1 MQFNQNNPVNSMQ
14 TTKTIKITW
23 LFAVLWC
30 FGLGSAHAASITNA
44 DAAVNL
50 NLGGSWVGGTPAGSG
65 DIAVWN
71 NIVLANTAK
80 TLGAD
85 LSWAGIQ
92 ILDPGAA
99 ISINNGNT
107 LTIGASGIDMSA
119 ASQDFTLNNS
129 NILGANQI
137 WNVTSGR
144 TLSVAN
150 AGHPGLIKGTASLTK
165 NGNGTLV
172 LRGLNSYNGGT
183 VVNGGILQIN
193 SGTTGT
199 GTSGTN
205 SAGIGGMTLNNGAT
219 LQYGAAVNM
228 GNTLTVNGTVF
239 VDMNTNAG
247 STLANGSWISS
258 GGTVIITNAVSG
270 TTFTI
275 GGNGVGGGNMNNFTG
290 AVVMASVTSQGVPLT
305 NSLRLNDSG
314 GNNNLG
320 NANASFDLGNGV
332 VNLTAR
338 NRSGSTINLGA
349 LSGGSSTLL
358 KIGSSGSSGTTYSV
372 GGLNTSTTF
381 NGIFDGTGTTAGMF
395 LALTKVGSG
404 VFTLTGTNTYNGTT
418 AINVGGLQIGNGGTS
433 GQLGTGGVVN
443 NATLIFNRADDAA
456 VGNAISG
463 AGTLIKTNVN
473 TLTYN
478 GTNSSSGVTLI
489 SQGTLALGAS
499 GLMSC
504 PVFVASGARFDISQN
519 PTFTL
524 NQVLSGFGTVTGLVT
539 AVGGTISPGGS
550 GAAGTLNFSNN
561 VTETGNVNHQFEL
574 SSVGGTNDLINIVG
588 DLNVSG
594 TNYISLSHFG
604 GGTIPNGTYTL
615 FTYSGNFNGG
625 VTNFTASGV
634 GNIAVVTNDVANQ
647 IRVVITQTPRG
658 ATNLIWVGDGGANI
672 WDIGVSNWISG
683 ATSFAFQTGDSVR
696 FDGAGA
702 ANPTVNLNVS
712 VSPAA
717 VVVSNTTAYT
727 ITGSGSISGS
737 AGLIKTN
744 SGTLTVLTTNSYS
757 GPTIIGGG
765 TLVVSSVANAG
776 SPSGIGAAGSNPT
789 NLVFFGT
796 TLNYNGSDSATDRGA
811 TLNGTGGIIDVVPG
825 VTLELD
831 GTLTGPGAL
840 IKSDS
845 GTLTINNS
853 VLPNTYSGGTVIS
866 NGVLVLGGNN
876 ANSSGLG
883 TNTVTFYGGTLQ
895 LFGYNGSTANNYL
908 SPQNTLMVPAGQSG
922 TVQMFS
928 RGPNNASGL
937 ASKLVGA
944 GTMNLVVNYVRDNI
958 GGDWSAFTG
967 LINVTGKNISGDE
980 FRIDNAA
987 GFSNAVIYLNS
998 GVIMDR
1004 ANTANA
1010 TIDIGELG
1018 GTNGAIIGPGTGSAA
1033 NPTWRVGWKNTTN
1046 VFSGTIANDGTAS
1059 SVTKVGTGTWILSG
1073 QNTYSGST
1081 IVSNGVLA
1089 LANDPVSTTDGSI
1102 GSSTNILIKS
1112 GAFLDV
1118 IGRNDGTMPVSTS
1131 QVIGGEGTIRGIL
1144 DTTTGGTVSPGG
1156 GINGAVGTLTVTNT
1170 VNLGG
1175 TAWMKLNRGASPNS
1189 DKLSAPN
1196 IALGGAL
1203 VVTNIGAALH
1213 IGDSFT
1219 LFTGTLSGTF
1229 NGNVTLPSGYTWNTN
1244 LLEVNGTISVTGI
1257 AAGPVISSVDYSQLS
1272 SGTLTFNAT
1281 GGASGGPFSILTSTN
1296 LTLPLASW
1304 TTAQTGDFDGTGSIT
1319 GFSVTV
1325 NPALPQSFFIL
1336 AQ

>member
-1 MQFNQNNPVNSMQ
+1 
-14 TTKTIKITW
+14 
-23 LFAVLWC
+23 
-30 FGLGSAHAASITNA
+30 
-44 DAAVNL
+44 
-50 NLGGSWVGGTPAGSG
+50 
-65 DIAVWN
+65 
-71 NIVLANTAK
+71 
-80 TLGAD
+80 
-85 LSWAGIQ
+85 
-92 ILDPGAA
+92 
-99 ISINNGNT
+99 
-107 LTIGASGIDMSA
+107 MSA

-137 WNVTSGR
+137 WNVAAGR
-144 TLSVAN
+144 ILSVAN

-165 NGNGTLV
+165 NGNGTLL
-172 LRGLNSYNGGT
+172 LRGLNSYSGGT
-183 VVNGGILQIN
+183 IVNGGILQIN
-193 SGTTGT
+193 NGTTGT

-205 SAGIGGMTLNNGAT
+205 SAGIGGMTLNNGTT
-219 LQYGAAVNM
+219 LQYVAAVNM

-239 VDMNTNAG
+239 VDMNLIGG

-258 GGTVIITNAVSG
+258 GGTVIITNAISG

-314 GNNNLG
+314 GNNNVG

-338 NRSGSTINLGA
+338 NRSGSTISLGA
-349 LSGGSSTLL
+349 LSGGSSTLV
-358 KIGSSGSSGTTYSV
+358 KIGSSGSAGTTYSV

-418 AINVGGLQIGNGGTS
+418 AINAGALQVGNGGTS

-463 AGTLIKTNVN
+463 SGTVIKTNVN
-473 TLTYN
+473 TLTLN
-478 GTNSSSGVTLI
+478 GTNSSSGATVI
-489 SQGTLALGAS
+489 SQGTLALGVS

-519 PTFTL
+519 PAFTL
-524 NQVLSGFGTVTGLVT
+524 NQILSGFGTVTGLVT

-588 DLNVSG
+588 DLTVTG
-594 TNYISLSHFG
+594 TNIISLSHFG

-615 FTYSGNFNGG
+615 FTYSGNLNGG
-625 VTNFTASGV
+625 VTNFSASGV

-658 ATNLIWVGDGGANI
+658 ATNLSWVGDGGANN
-672 WDIGVSNWISG
+672 WAVGVSNWISG

-696 FDGAGA
+696 FDAAGV

-712 VSPAA
+712 VSPTA

-727 ITGSGSISGS
+727 ITGGGNIAGLT
-737 AGLIKTN
+737 GLIKTN

-776 SPSGIGAAGSNPT
+776 SPSGIGAASSNPT

-796 TLNYNGSDSATDRGA
+796 TLNYNGADSATDRGA
-811 TLNGTGGIIDVVPG
+811 TLNGTGGIIGVVPG

-831 GTLTGPGAL
+831 GALTGLGAL
-840 IKSDS
+840 IKSDT
-845 GTLTINNS
+845 GNLTINNS
-853 VLPNTYSGGTVIS
+853 VLPNTYSGGTIIS

-883 TNTVTFYGGTLQ
+883 TNSVTFYGGTLQ

-908 SPQNTLMVPAGQSG
+908 SPQNLLVVPAGQSG
-922 TVQMFS
+922 TVQMFP

-944 GTMNLVVNYVRDNI
+944 GTMNLVVNYVRDNM

-1010 TIDIGELG
+1010 TIDIGELAG
-1018 GTNGAIIGPGTGSAA
+1018 INGAIIGPGTGSAA
-1033 NPTWRVGWKNTTN
+1033 NPTWRVGWKNTTSS
-1046 VFSGTIANDGTAS
+1046 FAGTIANDGTAS
-1059 SVTKVGTGTWILSG
+1059 SITKVGTGKWILSG

-1089 LANDPVSTTDGSI
+1089 LVNDPVSLTDGSI
-1102 GSSTNILIKS
+1102 GSSANILIKS

-1118 IGRNDGTMPVSTS
+1118 IGRSNGTMPLNSG
-1131 QVIGGEGTIRGIL
+1131 QVIGGEGTLRGIL
-1144 DTTTGGTVSPGG
+1144 DTTAGGTVSPGG
-1156 GINGAVGTLTVTNT
+1156 GISGAVGTLTVTNS

-1189 DKLSAPN
+1189 DKLSAPH

-1203 VVTNIGAALH
+1203 LVTNIGAALH
-1213 IGDSFT
+1213 VGDSFT
-1219 LFTGTLSGTF
+1219 LFNGTLSGTF
-1229 NGNVTLPSGYTWNTN
+1229 NGNVTLPNGYTWNTN
-1244 LLEVNGTISVTGI
+1244 SLETSGTISVTAV
-1257 AAGPVISSVDYSQLS
+1257 AAPPVISSVDYSQLS
-1272 SGTLTFNAT
+1272 SGMLAFNAT
-1281 GGASGGPFSILTSTN
+1281 GGAPGGAFSILTSTN
-1296 LTLPLASW
+1296 LSLPLSSW
-1304 TTAQTGDFDGTGSIT
+1304 TTAATGNFDGSGNLTA
-1319 GFSVTV
+1319 FSVTV

>member
-1 MQFNQNNPVNSMQ
+1 MA
-14 TTKTIKITW
+14 TTKQLKISW
-23 LFAVLWC
+23 FCAVALG
-30 FGLGSAHAASITNA
+30 FGFGNVQAASVTNL

-71 NIVLANTAK
+71 NVVAANPAK
-80 TLGAD
+80 SLGAD

-99 ISINNGNT
+99 VSINNGNT
-107 LTIGASGIDMSA
+107 LTIGAFGIDMSA
-119 ASQDFTLNNS
+119 ASQDFSLNNS

-137 WNVTSGR
+137 WNVAGGR
-144 TLSVAN
+144 TLSVAS
-150 AGHPGLIKGTASLTK
+150 AGHPGLIKGSASLAK

-205 SAGIGGMTLNNGAT
+205 SAGIGGLTLNNGAT
-219 LQYGAAVNM
+219 LQFGAAVNM
-228 GNTLTVNGTVF
+228 GNTFTVNGTVI
-239 VDMNTNAG
+239 VDMNTNGG
-247 STLANGSWISS
+247 STLMNGSWFSS
-258 GGTVIITNAVSG
+258 GGTVIITNAISG

-290 AVVMASVTSQGVPLT
+290 AVVMASITSQGVT
-305 NSLRLNDSG
+305 ASNSLRLNDSG
-314 GNNNLG
+314 GNNNTG

-338 NRSGSTINLGA
+338 NRLGNTMNLGS
-349 LSGGSSTLL
+349 LSGGATTIV
-358 KIGSSGSSGTTYSV
+358 KIGSSGAAGTTYSV

-381 NGIFDGTGTTAGMF
+381 NGIFDGTGTTANMF

-404 VFTLTGTNTYNGTT
+404 VFTLTGSNTYNGTT
-418 AINVGGLQIGNGGTS
+418 AINAGVLLIGNGGTS

-443 NATLIFNRADDAA
+443 NASLVFNRSDAIT
-456 VGNAISG
+456 VSNAMSG
-463 AGTLIKTNVN
+463 SGSVIKTNSN
-473 TLTYN
+473 IMTYA
-478 GTNSSSGVTLI
+478 GTNSSSGTTTV
-489 SQGTLALGAS
+489 SQGTLAIGTS

-504 PVFVASGARFDISQN
+504 PVFVAGGATFDVSQVIYN
-519 PTFTL
+519 LSST
-524 NQVLSGFGTVTGLVT
+524 LSGFGTVTGLVT
-539 AVGGTISPGGS
+539 AVSGGNISPGGS
-550 GAAGTLNFSNN
+550 GQAGTLNFSNN
-561 VTETGNVNHQFEL
+561 VAESGGVNHTMEL
-574 SSVGGTNDLINIVG
+574 SSVGSTNDLINIVG
-588 DLNVSG
+588 DLTVTG
-594 TNYISLSHFG
+594 TNTINLSHFG

-625 VTNFTASGV
+625 TTNFTASGV

-658 ATNLIWVGDGGANI
+658 ATNLTWVGDGGANI
-672 WDIGVSNWISG
+672 WDIGISNWISG

-696 FDGAGA
+696 FDAAGA

-712 VSPAA
+712 VSPAS
-717 VVVSNTTAYT
+717 VVVSNTASYT
-727 ITGSGSISGS
+727 FAGGGSISG
-737 AGLIKTN
+737 ATGLVKTN
-744 SGTLTVLTTNSYS
+744 SGTLNVQTTNSYT
-757 GPTIIGGG
+757 GPTTIGGG
-765 TLVVSSVANAG
+765 MLVVSSLANG
-776 SPSGIGAAGSNPT
+776 GTPSGIGAASSNPT

-796 TLNYNGSDSATDRGA
+796 TLSYTGLDASTDRGA
-811 TLNGTGGIIDVVPG
+811 TLNGFGGIFTVP
-825 VTLELD
+825 VSTTLELD
-831 GTLTGPGAL
+831 GIINGTGAL
-840 IKSDS
+840 IKSDA
-845 GTLTINNS
+845 GTLTINDAVFAN
-853 VLPNTYSGGTVIS
+853 NYSGGTVIS
-866 NGVLVLGGNN
+866 NGVLALGGNT

-895 LFGYNGSTANNYL
+895 LFGYNGSTANNYS
-908 SPQNTLMVPAGQSG
+908 SPQNTMVVPAGQTG
-922 TVQMFS
+922 TVQMFP

-937 ASKLVGA
+937 ASKLIGA
-944 GTMNLVVNYVRDNI
+944 GTFNLVVNYVRDNI

-1059 SVTKVGTGTWILSG
+1059 SITKVGTGTWILSG

-1089 LANDPVSTTDGSI
+1089 LVNDPVSTTDGSI
-1102 GSSTNILIKS
+1102 SSSTNILIKS
-1112 GAFLDV
+1112 GAFLEV
-1118 IGRNDGTMPVSTS
+1118 IGRSDATMPLNSG

-1144 DTTTGGTVSPGG
+1144 DTTAGGTVSPGG
-1156 GINGAVGTLTVTNT
+1156 GIEGSVGTLTVTNHI
-1170 VNLGG
+1170 NLGG
-1175 TAWMKLNRGASPNS
+1175 TAWIKLNRGVSPNS
-1189 DKLSAPN
+1189 DKLSAPS
-1196 IALGGAL
+1196 IVLGGAL

-1213 IGDSFT
+1213 VGDSFT

-1281 GGASGGPFSILTSTN
+1281 GGVPGEPFSILTSTN

-1304 TTAQTGDFDGTGSIT
+1304 TTAQTGNFDGSGNIT
-1319 GFSVTV
+1319 RFSVTV
-1325 NPALPQSFFIL
+1325 NPELPQSFFIL